1 MFKTL
6 TPILSIVIAVA
17 LFFFFTKPMF
27 AEIGAIQDETD
38 EYRQA
43 VEKATLFNETLQD
56 LVNRR
61 NALTAHQMERLEALV
76 PDSIDQVKA
85 LVDIE
90 AIIRSHGM
98 LFGNIDVEDT
108 VVADDVAPVERVG
121 VRNISEDDFVTSHIT
136 FEFIGTY
143 EQFRAALADI
153 EKSLVMLEI
162 IEISFEATGV
172 ELQQYSVTAR
182 LHALAPTL

>member
-6 TPILSIVIAVA
+6 TPILSIVIALA

-43 VEKATLFNETLQD
+43 VEKAALFNETLQE
-56 LVNRR
+56 LVNRQ
-61 NALTAHQMERLEALV
+61 NALTAHQVERLEALV
-76 PDSIDQVKA
+76 PDTIDQVKA

-90 AIIRSHGM
+90 AIIRGHGM
-98 LFGNIDVEDT
+98 LFGNISVEEPET
-108 VVADDVAPVERVG
+108 VIETATQRTG
-121 VRNISEDDFVTSHIT
+121 VRSITEDDFATSEIS

-143 EQFRAALADI
+143 DQFRAALADI
-153 EKSLVMLEI
+153 EKSLVTLEI
-162 IEISFEATGV
+162 LNISFEATNV
-172 ELQQYSVTAR
+172 ELQQYKITAR
-182 LHALAPTL
+182 LHALAPTE